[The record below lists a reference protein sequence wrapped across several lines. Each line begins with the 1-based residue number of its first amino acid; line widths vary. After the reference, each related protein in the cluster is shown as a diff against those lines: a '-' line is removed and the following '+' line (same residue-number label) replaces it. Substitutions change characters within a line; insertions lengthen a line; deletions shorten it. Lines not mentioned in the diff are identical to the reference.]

1 MRRTSV
7 EDKDEKFLFDN
18 KEEEI
23 CLRLDEVEKSARIH
37 EEGIRTT
44 QDKVDKL
51 NDQVQY
57 LTGLT
62 EHEDPHKDPH
72 ESTFEFVDKVFIA
85 QQ

>member
-1 MRRTSV
+1 MMRRTSV

-62 EHEDPHKDPH
+62 EHEDPH
-72 ESTFEFVDKVFIA
+72 
-85 QQ
+85 